1 MTYGGVITY
10 DVVKPMSSMMTYDGV
25 ILWYDKINVIIAI
38 QGLWIS

>member
-25 ILWYDKINVIIAI
+25 ITYGMIK
-38 QGLWIS
+38 SM